1 MKQNQL
7 VKNQAKNQN
16 KQKTKN
22 CANCKFC
29 RCTNIEFSCTIFN
42 KTVSE
47 WNLCSLF
54 K

>member
-1 MKQNQL
+1 MKMKQNQL
-7 VKNQAKNQN
+7 SKNQVKN

-29 RCTNIEFSCTIFN
+29 RCTNTEFSCTIFN
-42 KTVSE
+42 KIVSE